1 MTTNNTTSPGT
12 LYNIAPEGKAQLY
25 TAAEIRAAA
34 ADGLQIWLDVGRRWP
49 RVPCRMA
56 ATVRGWVTAAGEH
69 GAIYQAW
76 AGDFH
81 GSPSPA
87 EIVTAWPRT
96 DNRRSPNQHRQ
107 DGTKTAPAVLILC
120 PCRFLTM
127 PPEI

>member
-69 GAIYQAW
+69 GAIFQAW

-87 EIVTAWPRT
+87 EIVTA
-96 DNRRSPNQHRQ
+96 
-107 DGTKTAPAVLILC
+107 
-120 PCRFLTM
+120 
-127 PPEI
+127 

>member
-1 MTTNNTTSPGT
+1 MTTNNTTSPET

-34 ADGLQIWLDVGRRWP
+34 ADGLRIWLDVGRRWP

-56 ATVRGWVTAAGEH
+56 ATVRGWVTAVGEH

-87 EIVTAWPRT
+87 EIVTA
-96 DNRRSPNQHRQ
+96 
-107 DGTKTAPAVLILC
+107 
-120 PCRFLTM
+120 
-127 PPEI
+127 